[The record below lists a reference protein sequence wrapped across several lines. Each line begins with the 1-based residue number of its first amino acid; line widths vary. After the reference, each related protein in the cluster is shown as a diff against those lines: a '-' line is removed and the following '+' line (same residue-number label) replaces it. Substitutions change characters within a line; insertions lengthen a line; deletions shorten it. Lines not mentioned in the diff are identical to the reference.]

1 MPGPASVEEM
11 GAKVDYQVA
20 APAETGTP
28 NLHRAK
34 IAQQQSADGRMA
46 TEAARRELKGLTGRR
61 KKKNRLDSHRPSHG
75 RQLGTEGVKFGVG
88 ELALD
93 RLMWHACGYG
103 LVLEGEFKIEYSL
116 GL

>member
-46 TEAARRELKGLTGRR
+46 TEVARRKRKGLTGRR
-61 KKKNRLDSHRPSHG
+61 KKKKRLDSHRPSHG
-75 RQLGTEGVKFGVG
+75 RHWGATSRG
-88 ELALD
+88 ETLLPTVIWKYAAWSAFT
-93 RLMWHACGYG
+93 RAGQHSGG
-103 LVLEGEFKIEYSL
+103 
-116 GL
+116 

>member
-34 IAQQQSADGRMA
+34 IAHKRVRM
-46 TEAARRELKGLTGRR
+46 EGWRQRRLGAKTRNSQGGRR
-61 KKKNRLDSHRPSHG
+61 KIDLTLTGLLMEGIWITSGFTVIHATAKLTKADYFVGDG
-75 RQLGTEGVKFGVG
+75 R
-88 ELALD
+88 
-93 RLMWHACGYG
+93 
-103 LVLEGEFKIEYSL
+103 LVLP
-116 GL
+116 

>member
-20 APAETGTP
+20 APAKTGTP

-34 IAQQQSADGRMA
+34 IAKQQSADGRMA
-46 TEAARRELKGLTGRR
+46 TDAARRELKGLTGRR

-75 RQLGTEGVKFGVG
+75 RTWLIGVPQISHSAAFSARPTINSK
-88 ELALD
+88 
-93 RLMWHACGYG
+93 
-103 LVLEGEFKIEYSL
+103 
-116 GL
+116 